1 MAYRKSS
8 PVMTTSRERLITF
21 DHIFLSSESP
31 SVPLELRARRR
42 TSAAMSASHE
52 LAAHLDVAPNGWSVT
67 AAAPS
72 ASPSSIAVPWIARM
86 WKAQAVPCEPAR
98 VLQY

>member
-1 MAYRKSS
+1 M
-8 PVMTTSRERLITF
+8 
-21 DHIFLSSESP
+21 
-31 SVPLELRARRR
+31 LRARRR

-72 ASPSSIAVPWIARM
+72 ASPSSIVVPWIARM
-86 WKAQAVPCEPAR
+86 
-98 VLQY
+98 